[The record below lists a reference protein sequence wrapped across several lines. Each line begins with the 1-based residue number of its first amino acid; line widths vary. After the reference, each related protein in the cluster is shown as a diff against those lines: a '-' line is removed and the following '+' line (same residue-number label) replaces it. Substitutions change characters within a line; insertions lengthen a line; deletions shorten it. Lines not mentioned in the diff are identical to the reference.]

1 MKKALLVLA
10 VIAVGGM
17 LLASCGSTHSCPAY
31 GKVAK
36 VPAEK
41 AC

>member
-10 VIAVGGM
+10 AIATSGV
-17 LLASCGSTHSCPAY
+17 LLTSCGSTHSCPAY

-36 VPAEK
+36 ATTEQP
-41 AC
+41 C

>member
-10 VIAVGGM
+10 AIAMSGS
-17 LLASCGSTHSCPAY
+17 LLTSCSSSHSCPDY

-36 VPAEK
+36 TTTEQP
-41 AC
+41 C

>member
-1 MKKALLVLA
+1 MKKVLLVLA
-10 VIAVGGM
+10 VITVTSVLM
-17 LLASCGSTHSCPAY
+17 SSCGSTHSCPAY
-31 GKVAK
+31 GKVAT